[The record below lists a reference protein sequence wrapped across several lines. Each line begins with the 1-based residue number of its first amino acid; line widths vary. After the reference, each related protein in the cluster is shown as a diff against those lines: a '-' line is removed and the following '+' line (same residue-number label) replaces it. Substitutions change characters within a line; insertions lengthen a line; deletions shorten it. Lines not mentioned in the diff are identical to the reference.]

1 MLREKSMRYTPA
13 MAESSFYIQVK
24 PKATQNSVQQTS
36 DGVLV
41 RVTAPP
47 VDGAANIAVIKLLAQ
62 TLRVPKSTVTIAA
75 GSSGRLKRITISG
88 LAQDELQQRLANLA
102 IPKQK

>member
-1 MLREKSMRYTPA
+1 M
-13 MAESSFYIQVK
+13 
-24 PKATQNSVQQTS
+24 
-36 DGVLV
+36 

-62 TLRVPKSTVTIAA
+62 TLRVPKSTVAIVA
-75 GSSGRLKRITISG
+75 GSSGHLKRITIAG
-88 LAQDELQQRLANLA
+88 LAQEELQQRLAHLP